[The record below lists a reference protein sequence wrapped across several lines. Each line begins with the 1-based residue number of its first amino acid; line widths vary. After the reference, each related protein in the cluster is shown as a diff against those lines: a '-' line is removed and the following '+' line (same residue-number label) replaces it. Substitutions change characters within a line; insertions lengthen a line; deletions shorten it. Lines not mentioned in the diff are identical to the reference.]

1 MCHDRWSINKL
12 VRCMSVKYSNSRAG
26 SAHIHMLNV
35 HMRRMA
41 SLVRN
46 SHLRSSSH
54 PQRVALSAYSAVKQ
68 PQCSR
73 HDWGLGGNN
82 PINQTYHIRNH
93 HCSSDFA
100 ERMNIYRERVC
111 VRKKRSN
118 WFSLMQ
124 MSYYQMRLALVRFEV
139 LSERLFVPSSFADHL
154 VDRLTVL
161 FFFSLYSKNLPKGMQ
176 RARLMSYLLGPAL
189 ERLELC

>member
-1 MCHDRWSINKL
+1 
-12 VRCMSVKYSNSRAG
+12 MSVKYSNSRAG
-26 SAHIHMLNV
+26 SAHIRMLNV

-68 PQCSR
+68 PQRGR
-73 HDWGLGGNN
+73 HDWGAWRKQSHKSNLSHQESSLLLWLCGAHEYLRREGV
-82 PINQTYHIRNH
+82 
-93 HCSSDFA
+93 CS
-100 ERMNIYRERVC
+100 
-111 VRKKRSN
+111 KKRSN

-124 MSYYQMRLALVRFEV
+124 MSYYQMRLTLVRFQV
-139 LSERLFVPSSFADHL
+139 LSEGLFVPSSFADHL
-154 VDRLTVL
+154 IDRLTV
-161 FFFSLYSKNLPKGMQ
+161 FFFSFYPINLPKGMQ